1 MKRKESE
8 SRLATPYA
16 IWSVLFI
23 VVPLILIVFFSFTQQ
38 VDGRY
43 VFTTANFEKFFQ
55 SNVF

>member
-43 VFTTANFEKFFQ
+43 VFTTANFEKFF
-55 SNVF
+55 NPMY